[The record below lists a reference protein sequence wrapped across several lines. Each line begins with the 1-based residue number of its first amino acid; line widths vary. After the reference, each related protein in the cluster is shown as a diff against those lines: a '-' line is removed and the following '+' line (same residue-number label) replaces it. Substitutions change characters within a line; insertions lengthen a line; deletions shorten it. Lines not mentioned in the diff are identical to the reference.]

1 MNVIREKSGKVAGNE
16 GNNARICEL
25 WMAVGPKK
33 REKETKKQRQA
44 DIRKPKGTYMQLKR
58 N

>member
-33 REKETKKQRQA
+33 REKETKKA
-44 DIRKPKGTYMQLKR
+44 ETS
-58 N
+58 